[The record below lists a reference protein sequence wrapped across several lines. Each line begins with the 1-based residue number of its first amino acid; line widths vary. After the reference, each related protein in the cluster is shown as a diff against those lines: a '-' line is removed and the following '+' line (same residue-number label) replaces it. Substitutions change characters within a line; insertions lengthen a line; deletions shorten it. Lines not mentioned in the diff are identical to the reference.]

1 MEEEHVQRVLES
13 PCPAIACRPLYSFC
27 LELCQSIVRTFEMLL
42 YVVHLVRGR
51 KTVTLGP
58 IMIAIADMSGLN
70 KHRKSHEEVHIGIV
84 LFPKPD
90 DESA

>member
-1 MEEEHVQRVLES
+1 
-13 PCPAIACRPLYSFC
+13 
-27 LELCQSIVRTFEMLL
+27 MLL

-51 KTVTLGP
+51 KIVTLGP